1 MATLLWTDVEVGAI
15 EGRINDV
22 KEFTGDDCVQTKVL
36 CKCVCV
42 GGGGGSDNSSRTPS
56 YSLMSFHSISHLVP
70 LPHPQ
75 L

>member
-1 MATLLWTDVEVGAI
+1 MANLLWTDVEVGAI
-15 EGRINDV
+15 EGHIKDV
-22 KEFTGDDCVQTKVL
+22 KEITGDDCVQTKVL

-42 GGGGGSDNSSRTPS
+42 GGSDNSSRTPS